1 LLPESPVPG
10 DHRRIVRARGGATG
24 SGSRIQFELIR
35 PDDLVNLLL
44 EAINLRV
51 DSTEEKRP
59 RLVVDDESQPA
70 WLAVAFPPQS
80 LAETAWDTT
89 GPTPDPPGGSGVAA
103 AHPSRLVFSVQPGS
117 AIALASASLLD
128 WSALTP
134 SLTPTA
140 AVIEGQEGVAAPPIQ
155 APAETETAIELPYR
169 LLISPDPRAR
179 WRSRSE
185 PFTTRGRTE
194 LWHTRLVLTGA
205 VGGGELSHLQQ
216 APLRAVWSPDYQP
229 SGAGGVPNLGLS
241 AMTADDRR
249 QLVILTSAFRG
260 WANSGSQ
267 FSSLPFRLGSQL
279 ARPLSRAYVPSPFHA
294 ELLMLSALGGWL
306 RSRGN
311 WVPPHSA
318 PDTAHALG
326 VREVLSGALTAIPT
340 DEPLHRRAFERE
352 PITAILGKDAETPP
366 PEQLDLSEWVH
377 IAAQGRDHY
386 VRIVYEGRLL
396 PFGHRA
402 ALIKITERKFE
413 EVDGVVGAYL
423 MQRKFIVVR
432 IPVVDFAHGDR
443 GMPLKRVR
451 LTTLITPDLAGY
463 SQDGQTGRGRFERLA
478 PVTLTGRA
486 ASTSEDPKMLWAE
499 VPTGGGGRTPFP
511 FQCVATDIGGNSIDF
526 SMAMLFVSDRITD
539 LASVAHE
546 YNTPTTLSDP
556 AARDAKVPGQRL
568 LYAEPA
574 GGSENTRLVTEV
586 LNFKVGD
593 DSKAPFLNLADVRIP
608 QVESLLGS
616 DAATTISLFDT
627 YVKNGIGAAGGV
639 FAAVPDPLD
648 VQFQAQKAGGIAT
661 PNMGVT
667 SLSRDHGPLS
677 GNVNDAV
684 SGAFDPKSF
693 FGTLDPQLFGSF
705 KLSDILDSKSLAEGA
720 PKLTTSSSADG
731 AGGTIVETRLD
742 WRPKIRAPDPPAG
755 FVHFKPDTDSQLDVN
770 GVIRKSAGAASGAS
784 AFTFNGTL
792 TNVTV
797 EIVDAVAIKF
807 KSFSFV
813 SANGAKPVVNVQ
825 LREPPMEFLGDL
837 AFVDELRQQIPP
849 GLFGD
854 GPSIEL
860 IDNPLGVR
868 AGFAVTLPPIGVG
881 VFALKDVALGA
892 AVTLPFV
899 EGNPLFDF
907 NVSRRD
913 HPFLVAVAIFG
924 GGGFFHLQSD
934 ASGMRELE
942 ASLEFGAAAS
952 IDIGVASGS
961 VHMMAGIY
969 FSLQKDP
976 AGTHMKATLSGYLRM
991 GGSLS
996 VLGLITVSVEFNLSF
1011 TYDIDKDKAYGC
1023 ATLTVEV
1030 EVACFSKSV
1039 DLTVQRG
1046 FGGSGDPKFADLI
1059 TTPETWSEYA
1069 LAFAA

>member
-1 LLPESPVPG
+1 
-10 DHRRIVRARGGATG
+10 
-24 SGSRIQFELIR
+24 
-35 PDDLVNLLL
+35 
-44 EAINLRV
+44 
-51 DSTEEKRP
+51 
-59 RLVVDDESQPA
+59 
-70 WLAVAFPPQS
+70 
-80 LAETAWDTT
+80 
-89 GPTPDPPGGSGVAA
+89 
-103 AHPSRLVFSVQPGS
+103 
-117 AIALASASLLD
+117 
-128 WSALTP
+128 
-134 SLTPTA
+134 
-140 AVIEGQEGVAAPPIQ
+140 VIEGEEGVARPPIQ

-179 WRSRSE
+179 WRNRSE
-185 PFTTRGRTE
+185 PLTTRGRTE
-194 LWHTRLVLTGA
+194 LWHTRLVVTGGD
-205 VGGGELSHLQQ
+205 GGGELSHLQQ

-229 SGAGGVPNLGLS
+229 SGAGGVPNLGLT

-249 QLVILTSAFRG
+249 QLVILTSAFSG
-260 WANSGSQ
+260 WANTPNLNWISA
-267 FSSLPFRLGSQL
+267 LRLGSPF
-279 ARPLSRAYVPSPFHA
+279 ARPLSRPYLPTPFHA

-311 WVPPHSA
+311 WVPPHAA
-318 PDTAHALG
+318 PDAPLATGAHEL
-326 VREVLSGALTAIPT
+326 LSSAVAAAATEHPRHGP
-340 DEPLHRRAFERE
+340 AFERE
-352 PITAILGKDAETPP
+352 PIGAVLGKNMAAAPR
-366 PEQLDLSEWVH
+366 EQLDLSEWVH
-377 IAAQGRDHY
+377 LAAQGRDHY

-402 ALIKITERKFE
+402 ALIKISERKFE
-413 EVDGVVGAYL
+413 EIDGVVGAYL

-432 IPVVDFAHGDR
+432 IPVVDFAHNER
-443 GMPLKRVR
+443 GMPVKRVR

-463 SQDGQTGRGRFERLA
+463 SQDGQTGVGRFERLA
-478 PVTLTGRA
+478 SAALTGQA
-486 ASTSEDPKMLWAE
+486 ASTPEDPKMLWAE
-499 VPTGGGGRTPFP
+499 VPTGDGGRTPFP
-511 FQCVATDIGGNSIDF
+511 FQCVATDIGGNSLDF

-539 LASVAHE
+539 LASVAQE

-568 LYAEPA
+568 LYAEGA
-574 GGSENTRLVTEV
+574 GGSQNTRLVTEV
-586 LNFKVGD
+586 LSFKVGD
-593 DSKAPFLNLADVRIP
+593 DSKTPFLDVADVRVP

-616 DAATTISLFDT
+616 DASTKICLYDT
-627 YVKNGIGAAGGV
+627 YVKNGIDAAGGV
-639 FAAVPDPLD
+639 FAALPDPLD

-677 GNVNDAV
+677 GKVDDAV
-684 SGAFDPKSF
+684 KGTFDPGSF

-705 KLSDILDSKSLAEGA
+705 KLSDILPSTSLAEGA

-731 AGGTIVETRLD
+731 AGGTIVETHLD
-742 WRPKIRAPDPPAG
+742 WRPKVQAPDPQSG
-755 FVHFKPDTDSQLDVN
+755 FVLFKPDADAQLDVN
-770 GVIRKSAGAASGAS
+770 GVIRKTAGGAGGAS
-784 AFTFNGTL
+784 SFAFSGTL

-813 SANGAKPVVNVQ
+813 STNGAKPVVNVQ
-825 LREPPMEFLGDL
+825 LREPPMQFLGDL
-837 AFVDELRQQIPP
+837 AFVDELRQHIPP

-854 GPSIEL
+854 GPSIDL
-860 IDNPLGVR
+860 IDDPLGVR

-934 ASGMRELE
+934 GSGMRELE
-942 ASLEFGAAAS
+942 ASIEFGAAAS

-961 VHMMAGIY
+961 VHLMAGIY
-969 FSLQKDP
+969 FSLQQDST
-976 AGTHMKATLSGYLRM
+976 GTHMKATLSGYLRM

-1011 TYDIDKDKAYGC
+1011 TYDSGTDKAYGC

-1039 DLTVQRG
+1039 DLTVQRA
-1046 FGGSGDPKFADLI
+1046 FGGSGDPKFADLM
-1059 TTPETWSEYA
+1059 TTAETWSEYA